1 MNIVKQLMTFQFIQC
16 FPPPSTKPRGRPP
29 LGSEPGKGSDGGSNR
44 QTPEEECME
53 DMEDTNVRIL

>member
-1 MNIVKQLMTFQFIQC
+1 MTFQFIQC